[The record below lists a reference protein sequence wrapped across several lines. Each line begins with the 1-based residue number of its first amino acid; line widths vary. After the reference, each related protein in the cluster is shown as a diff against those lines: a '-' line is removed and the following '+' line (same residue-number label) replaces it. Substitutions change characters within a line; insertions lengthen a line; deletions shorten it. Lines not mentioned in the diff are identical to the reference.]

1 MWCYILLVNQVIPSI
16 LKDEVHSPT
25 GTPIASTIDN
35 GGVGMPEQMIESF
48 VTSLSK
54 TQRDQL
60 WEIVI
65 NWNEHVTPKDL
76 ELGSEGTVAESLE
89 EYLDSADLE

>member
-1 MWCYILLVNQVIPSI
+1 MIRN
-16 LKDEVHSPT
+16 PT
-25 GTPIASTIDN
+25 LDS
-35 GGVGMPEQMIESF
+35 GGVAAMPELKIESF

-65 NWNEHVTPKDL
+65 NWNEHVTPIDL
-76 ELGSEGTVAESLE
+76 ELGSEGTVAECLE
-89 EYLDSADLE
+89 GYLGSADLE

>member
-16 LKDEVHSPT
+16 PNDEVHSQT
-25 GTPIASTIDN
+25 GTPIASY
-35 GGVGMPEQMIESF
+35 GQWRVSMPELIIESF

-65 NWNEHVTPKDL
+65 NWNEHVTPIDL
-76 ELGSEGTVAESLE
+76 ELGSEGTVAECLE
-89 EYLDSADLE
+89 GYLDSADLE